1 MRIIDKYILGSV
13 VAVFLLCLSTFL
25 LLYVVVDALSHLDE
39 ILKNHVP
46 LAVLAEYYLSYLP
59 LIFSRVSA
67 FACLLATIYT
77 FGRFTRDNEMIA
89 LRASGLDIYQIS
101 RPVLIFGLLLSLLV
115 LRINS
120 EVVPAWL
127 VRNQAA
133 KQRIESSPDKNAKP
147 GKETITNLSVYGMR
161 NRLFFISRF
170 YPASSTMEGINI
182 LEQDDRQNVT
192 RKIVA
197 DKGVYKDGFWTFYR
211 VITYDFWPN
220 GQIKKEPGYEEEE
233 TMVIPEKPED
243 FLNQRQQ
250 PELMTLRQMD
260 EYIWKLSRSG
270 ASGVVRNL
278 QVDFY
283 QRLTEPFACV
293 LIILLAI
300 PFSLQMK
307 KRATGLSAIGT
318 AIIMGF
324 LYYVAGALSV
334 AMGKAGFLPP
344 FLAASLHHLA
354 ALGLSIYLINKL
366 P

>member
-13 VAVFLLCLSTFL
+13 VGVFLLCLSTFM
-25 LLYVVVDALSHLDE
+25 LLYVVVDALSHLED

-46 LAVLAEYYLSYLP
+46 LAVLAEYYFSYLP

-77 FGRFTRDNEMIA
+77 FGKFTKDNEMIA
-89 LRASGLDIYQIS
+89 LRASGLDIYQIT
-101 RPVLIFGLLLSLLV
+101 RPVLIFGVLISLLV

-120 EVVPAWL
+120 EMVPAWMI
-127 VRNQAA
+127 RNQAA
-133 KQRIESSPDKNAKP
+133 KQRIENSPDRNAKT
-147 GKETITNLSVYGMR
+147 KREAITNLSVYGMR
-161 NRLFFISRF
+161 NRLFFINRF
-170 YPASSTMEGINI
+170 YPATNTLEGINI
-182 LEQDDRQNVT
+182 LEQDEHQNVT

-197 DKGVYKDGFWTFYR
+197 NKGVYREGFWTFYQ

-220 GQIKKEPGYEEEE
+220 GQIKQEPGYEEEE
-233 TMVIPEKPED
+233 TMAIPEKPDD

-250 PELMTLRQMD
+250 PEMMTLQQLD
-260 EYIWKLSRSG
+260 DYIWKLSRSG
-270 ASGVVRNL
+270 ATGIVRNL

-293 LIILLAI
+293 LIILLAV

-307 KRATGLSAIGT
+307 KRAGGLSAIGT

-334 AMGKAGFLPP
+334 AMGKAGLLPP
-344 FLAASLHHLA
+344 LLSASLNHLI
-354 ALGLSIYLINKL
+354 ALGLSIYLIKKL

>member
-1 MRIIDKYILGSV
+1 MRIIDKYILTSV
-13 VAVFLLCLSTFL
+13 ISVFLLCLSTFV
-25 LLYVVVDALSHLDE
+25 LLYVVVDALSHLED
-39 ILKNHVP
+39 ILKNNVP
-46 LAVLAEYYLSYLP
+46 LAVLAEYYFSYLP

-77 FGRFTRDNEMIA
+77 FGRFSRDNEMIA
-89 LRASGLDIYQIS
+89 LRASGLDIYQIT
-101 RPVLIFGLLLSLLV
+101 RPVLIFGILISLLV
-115 LRINS
+115 FRVNS

-127 VRNQAA
+127 ARNQVS
-133 KQRIESSPDKNAKP
+133 KQRIENSPDKNTKIK
-147 GKETITNLSVYGMR
+147 KEAITNLSIYGMR
-161 NRLFFISRF
+161 NRLFFINRF
-170 YPASSTMEGINI
+170 YPASNTMEGINI
-182 LEQDDRQNVT
+182 LEQDERQNVT

-197 DKGVYKDGFWTFYR
+197 NKGVYREGFWTFYQ

-220 GQIKKEPGYEEEE
+220 GQIKQEPGYEEEE
-233 TMVIPEKPED
+233 IMAIPEKPDD

-250 PELMTLRQMD
+250 PELMTLQQLD
-260 EYIWKLSRSG
+260 DYIWKLSRSG
-270 ASGVVRNL
+270 ATGIVRSL

-300 PFSLQMK
+300 PFSLHMK

-334 AMGKAGFLPP
+334 ALGKAGFIPP
-344 FLAASLHHLA
+344 FLAASLNHLA
-354 ALGLSIYLINKL
+354 ALAISLYLIKKL